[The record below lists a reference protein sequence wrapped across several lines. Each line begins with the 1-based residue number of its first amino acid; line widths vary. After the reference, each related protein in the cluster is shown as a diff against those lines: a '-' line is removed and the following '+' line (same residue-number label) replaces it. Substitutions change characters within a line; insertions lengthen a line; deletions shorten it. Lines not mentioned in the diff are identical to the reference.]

1 MRPFTPDIAVDL
13 RAPSD
18 VQLAPDGSM
27 VAFCVAPVG
36 HRQTDPT
43 STIYVVPTDGSAA
56 PRAVTG
62 SEHNNV
68 APRWSPDG
76 ATLAFLSDRVKRG
89 EAQLHRVA
97 ASGGEAVRLNE
108 LTGGV
113 ASPVWRP
120 DGAAIGFTARRR
132 ALAMEDEPKSDVKV
146 WSEQW
151 RPHAVASVPAYGG
164 MPRVLGPAAGHV
176 WAFAFSPDGAAIVA
190 AVSPSE
196 DLAASHGHVRLLRW
210 RIDGTDGERE
220 LLTGL
225 GMGVSQLQWSADGA
239 RILVVASQLPDP
251 SQARVFI
258 IDAADNSVQ
267 TLDDGETT
275 PSWAGWQGNA
285 LIVNRVVGQVSQLVG
300 SGQQAAGSALSTQY
314 SALSTPPGGWIDSI
328 SVAGET
334 VAFTCALPDRP
345 AEVYAARGDESAR
358 CLTDLNPQLADVT
371 LAPMEQISWQA
382 SDGLRIEG
390 WLLLPPGRAGNAPL
404 PLIVQIHG
412 GPAGVSSARSGMG
425 AHNWGQALAARGY
438 AVLLPNPRGSTGR
451 GAEFTRSNRYDF
463 GGGDYRDIMAGVDHL
478 IAEGIADPDRLGV
491 CGWSYGGFMTAWV
504 VGQTDRFK
512 AAVAGAPP
520 TNWVSKI
527 GTTDIGPANA
537 WNIGLV
543 HQEPDQVWERS
554 PIRYVGKVTTPTLLV
569 GGDADKR
576 VPITQAQEFHWGL
589 KGVGVE
595 TELVIYPRQKHG
607 FHERAHQLDLAQRV
621 CDWFA
626 RFIPAG

>member
-1 MRPFTPDIAVDL
+1 MRPFTPDIALDV
-13 RAPSD
+13 RTPSD
-18 VQLAPDGSM
+18 VQVVPDGSWI
-27 VAFCVAPVG
+27 AFCLAPVG

-43 STIYVVPTDGSAA
+43 STIYVVPADGSAA

-76 ATLAFLSDRVKRG
+76 AALAFLSDRVKRG

-97 ASGGEAVRLNE
+97 VAGGEPVRLTE
-108 LTGGV
+108 LLGGV
-113 ASPVWRP
+113 ANPAWRP
-120 DGAAIGFTARRR
+120 DGRAIAFTARRR
-132 ALAMEDEPKSDVKV
+132 ALAAEDEPKSDVKV

-151 RPHAVASVPAYGG
+151 RPHAVAVVPAYGG
-164 MPRVLGPAAGHV
+164 APRVLGPAAGHV
-176 WAFAFSPDGAAIVA
+176 WAFAFSPDGAEIVA

-196 DLAASHGHVRLLRW
+196 DLAATYGNVRILRW
-210 RIDGTDGERE
+210 RVDGTGDERE
-220 LLTGL
+220 LLAGL
-225 GMGVSQLQWSADGA
+225 GMGVSQLAWSADGA
-239 RILVVASQLPDP
+239 RILVVTAQTPD
-251 SQARVFI
+251 SSHTRIFI
-258 IDAADNSVQ
+258 IDAADNTVR
-267 TLDDGETT
+267 TLDDDDTS
-275 PSWAGWQGNA
+275 PSWAGWQGDH
-285 LIVNRVVGQVSQLVG
+285 LIVSRVAGQVSQLA
-300 SGQQAAGSALSTQY
+300 SSQLDTRY
-314 SALSTPPGGWIDSI
+314 SLLATPPGGWIDS
-328 SVAGET
+328 VGVGDET
-334 VAFTCALPDRP
+334 IGFTCALPDHP
-345 AEVYAARGDESAR
+345 AEVYALQSDGAARS
-358 CLTDLNPQLADVT
+358 LTDFNPQLADVT
-371 LAPMEQISWQA
+371 LAPMEQIHWQA
-382 SDGLRIEG
+382 ADGLRIEG
-390 WLLLPPGRAGNAPL
+390 WLLLPPGRTGNAPL

-412 GPAGVSSARSGMG
+412 GPAGVSSPRSGMG

-438 AVLLPNPRGSTGR
+438 AVLLPNPRGSIGR
-451 GAEFTRSNRYDF
+451 GAAFTRANRYDL
-463 GGGDYRDIMAGVDHL
+463 GGGDYQDIMAGVDHL
-478 IAEGIADPDRLGV
+478 IVEGIADPDRLGV

-554 PIRYVGKVTTPTLLV
+554 PIRYVGKVKTPTLLV

-589 KGVGVE
+589 KGAGVE

-607 FHERAHQLDLAQRV
+607 FHERMHQLDLVQRV
-621 CDWFA
+621 CDWFD
-626 RFIPAG
+626 RFV

>member
-1 MRPFTPDIAVDL
+1 MRPFTPDVALDV
-13 RAPSD
+13 RTPSD
-18 VQLAPDGSM
+18 VQIAPDGSQI
-27 VAFCVAPVG
+27 AFCLAPVG
-36 HRQTDPT
+36 HRQTEPT
-43 STIYVVPTDGSAA
+43 STIYVVPADGSAA

-76 ATLAFLSDRVKRG
+76 AALVFLSDRVKRG

-97 ASGGEAVRLNE
+97 VVGGESVRLTE
-108 LTGGV
+108 LLGGV
-113 ASPVWRP
+113 ANPAWRP
-120 DGAAIGFTARRR
+120 DGRAIAFTARRR
-132 ALAMEDEPKSDVKV
+132 SLAAEDEPKSDVKV

-151 RPHAVASVPAYGG
+151 RPHAVAVIPAYGG
-164 MPRVLGPAAGHV
+164 APLILGPAAGHV
-176 WAFAFSPDGAAIVA
+176 WAFAFSPDGAEIVA

-196 DLAASHGHVRLLRW
+196 DLAATYGNVRILRW
-210 RIDGTDGERE
+210 RVDGIGGERE
-220 LLTGL
+220 LLADL
-225 GMGVSQLQWSADGA
+225 GMGVSQVAWSADGA
-239 RILVVASQLPDP
+239 RILVVASQLPDA
-251 SQARVFI
+251 SHARIFV
-258 IDAADNSVQ
+258 IDAADNTVH
-267 TLDDGETT
+267 TLDDDDTSTT
-275 PSWAGWQGNA
+275 WAGFQSDH
-285 LIVNRVVGQVSQLVG
+285 LIVNRVAGQISQLAR
-300 SGQQAAGSALSTQY
+300 SGQQAGSST
-314 SALSTPPGGWIDSI
+314 LSTPTGGWIDS
-328 SVAGET
+328 VGLGGET
-334 VAFTCALPDRP
+334 VAFTCAQPNYP
-345 AEVYAARGDESAR
+345 AEVFAMQDDGAAR

-371 LAPMEQISWQA
+371 LAPMEQIHWQA
-382 SDGLRIEG
+382 ADGMMIEG
-390 WLLLPPGRAGNAPL
+390 WLLLPPEHIISGAL

-412 GPAGVSSARSGMG
+412 GPAGVSSPRSGMG

-438 AVLLPNPRGSTGR
+438 AVLLPNPRGSIGR
-451 GAEFTRSNRYDF
+451 GAAFTRANRYDF
-463 GGGDYRDIMAGVDHL
+463 GGGDYADIMAGVDHL
-478 IAEGIADPDRLGV
+478 IAAGIADADRLGV

-504 VGQTDRFK
+504 VGHTDRFK

-589 KGVGVE
+589 KGAGVE

-607 FHERAHQLDLAQRV
+607 FHERMHQLDLVQRV
-621 CDWFA
+621 CDWFD
-626 RFIPAG
+626 RFV

>member
-1 MRPFTPDIAVDL
+1 MRPFTPDVALDV
-13 RAPSD
+13 RTPSD
-18 VQLAPDGSM
+18 VQVAPDGSQ
-27 VAFCVAPVG
+27 VAFCLAPVG

-43 STIYVVPTDGSAA
+43 SALYVVPTDGSAA

-97 ASGGEAVRLNE
+97 ASGGEPVRLTE
-108 LTGGV
+108 LLGGV
-113 ASPVWRP
+113 ANPVWRP
-120 DGAAIGFTARRR
+120 DGRAIAFTARRR
-132 ALAMEDEPKSDVKV
+132 ALAAEDEPKSDVKV

-151 RPHAVASVPAYGG
+151 RPHAVAVVPAYGG
-164 MPRVLGPAAGHV
+164 APVVLGPAAGHV
-176 WAFAFSPDGAAIVA
+176 WAFAFSPDGAEIVA

-196 DLAASHGHVRLLRW
+196 DLAATHGNVRLLRW
-210 RIDGTDGERE
+210 RMDGAGDEQE
-220 LLTGL
+220 LLSGL
-225 GMGVSQLQWSADGA
+225 GMGVSQLAWSADGK
-239 RILVVASQLPDP
+239 RMLVVASQLPDP
-251 SQARVFI
+251 SHARIFI
-258 IDAADNSVQ
+258 IDAADNAVRP
-267 TLDDGETT
+267 LDDDDTT
-275 PSWAGWQGNA
+275 PTWAGWQGDH
-285 LIVNRVVGQVSQLVG
+285 LIVNRVAGQLSLVARG
-300 SGQQAAGSALSTQY
+300 GQPAAGSE
-314 SALSTPPGGWIDSI
+314 LSTPPGGWIDSVG
-328 SVAGET
+328 VADET
-334 VAFTCALPDRP
+334 IAFTCALPDHP
-345 AEVYAARGDESAR
+345 AEVFALRGDDVAR
-358 CLTDLNPQLADVT
+358 SVTDLNPQLAEVR

-382 SDGLRIEG
+382 ADGMKIEG
-390 WLLLPPGRAGNAPL
+390 WLLLPPERKGNAPL

-412 GPAGVSSARSGMG
+412 GPAGVSSPRSGMG

-451 GAEFTRSNRYDF
+451 GAAFTRANRYDF
-463 GGGDYRDIMAGVDHL
+463 GGGDSQDIMAGVDYL

-504 VGQTDRFK
+504 VGHTDRFK

-554 PIRYVGKVTTPTLLV
+554 PIRYVGKVKTPTLLV

-589 KGVGVE
+589 KGAGVE

-621 CDWFA
+621 CDWFD
-626 RFIPAG
+626 RFV

>member
-97 ASGGEAVRLNE
+97 ASGGEAVRLTE

-285 LIVNRVVGQVSQLVG
+285 LIVNRVVGQVSRLER
-300 SGQQAAGSALSTQY
+300 AADSVLSPQ
-314 SALSTPPGGWIDSI
+314 S
-328 SVAGET
+328 SV
-334 VAFTCALPDRP
+334 L
-345 AEVYAARGDESAR
+345 ARA
-358 CLTDLNPQLADVT
+358 
-371 LAPMEQISWQA
+371 
-382 SDGLRIEG
+382 
-390 WLLLPPGRAGNAPL
+390 RAG
-404 PLIVQIHG
+404 
-412 GPAGVSSARSGMG
+412 
-425 AHNWGQALAARGY
+425 
-438 AVLLPNPRGSTGR
+438 
-451 GAEFTRSNRYDF
+451 D
-463 GGGDYRDIMAGVDHL
+463 
-478 IAEGIADPDRLGV
+478 
-491 CGWSYGGFMTAWV
+491 
-504 VGQTDRFK
+504 
-512 AAVAGAPP
+512 VAGAVGEMRAALTAAGADHDRLHALLP
-520 TNWVSKI
+520 
-527 GTTDIGPANA
+527 
-537 WNIGLV
+537 GLRALV
-543 HQEPDQVWERS
+543 DATPQRPDSRRLLGDAYTRLGLYAQAQGQYRQA
-554 PIRYVGKVTTPTLLV
+554 LLV
-569 GGDADKR
+569 R
-576 VPITQAQEFHWGL
+576 VAG
-589 KGVGVE
+589 KGVG
-595 TELVIYPRQKHG
+595 R
-607 FHERAHQLDLAQRV
+607 
-621 CDWFA
+621 
-626 RFIPAG
+626 

>member
-1 MRPFTPDIAVDL
+1 
-13 RAPSD
+13 
-18 VQLAPDGSM
+18 
-27 VAFCVAPVG
+27 
-36 HRQTDPT
+36 
-43 STIYVVPTDGSAA
+43 VPTDGSAA

-97 ASGGEAVRLNE
+97 ASGGEPVRLTE
-108 LTGGV
+108 LLGGV
-113 ASPVWRP
+113 ANPVWRP
-120 DGAAIGFTARRR
+120 DGRAIAFTARRR
-132 ALAMEDEPKSDVKV
+132 ALAAEDEPKSDVKV

-151 RPHAVASVPAYGG
+151 RPHAVAVVPAYGG
-164 MPRVLGPAAGHV
+164 APVVLGPAAGHV
-176 WAFAFSPDGAAIVA
+176 WAFAFSPDGAEIVA

-196 DLAASHGHVRLLRW
+196 DLAATHGNVRLLRW
-210 RIDGTDGERE
+210 RMDGAGDEQE
-220 LLTGL
+220 LLSGL
-225 GMGVSQLQWSADGA
+225 GMGVSQLAWSADGK
-239 RILVVASQLPDP
+239 RMLVVASQLPDP
-251 SQARVFI
+251 SHARIFI
-258 IDAADNSVQ
+258 IDAADNAVRP
-267 TLDDGETT
+267 LDDDDTT
-275 PSWAGWQGNA
+275 PTWAGWQGDH
-285 LIVNRVVGQVSQLVG
+285 LIVNRVAGQLSLVARG
-300 SGQQAAGSALSTQY
+300 GQPAAGSE
-314 SALSTPPGGWIDSI
+314 LSTPPGGWIDSVG
-328 SVAGET
+328 VADET
-334 VAFTCALPDRP
+334 IAFTCALPDHP
-345 AEVYAARGDESAR
+345 AEVFALRGDDVAR
-358 CLTDLNPQLADVT
+358 SVTDLNPQLAEVR

-382 SDGLRIEG
+382 ADGMKIEG
-390 WLLLPPGRAGNAPL
+390 WLLLPPERKGNAPL

-412 GPAGVSSARSGMG
+412 GPAGVSSPRSGMG

-451 GAEFTRSNRYDF
+451 GAAFTRANRYDF
-463 GGGDYRDIMAGVDHL
+463 GGGDSQDIMAGVDYL

-504 VGQTDRFK
+504 VGHTDRFK

-554 PIRYVGKVTTPTLLV
+554 PIRYVGKVKTPTLLV

-589 KGVGVE
+589 KGAGVE

-621 CDWFA
+621 CDWFD
-626 RFIPAG
+626 RFV

>member
-13 RAPSD
+13 RVPSD

-27 VAFCVAPVG
+27 VAFCVSPVG

-43 STIYVVPTDGSAA
+43 STIYVAPVDGSTA

-76 ATLAFLSDRVKRG
+76 TTLAFLSDRVKRG

-97 ASGGEAVRLNE
+97 ATGGEAVRLTE
-108 LTGGV
+108 LLGGV
-113 ASPVWRP
+113 ASPSWRP
-120 DGAAIGFTARRR
+120 DGKAIGFTARRR

-151 RPHAVASVPAYGG
+151 RPHAVATVPAYGG

-176 WAFAFSPDGAAIVA
+176 WAFAFSPDGTEIVA
-190 AVSPSE
+190 AIAPSE
-196 DLAASHGHVRLLRW
+196 DLAASHGNVRLLRW
-210 RIDGTDGERE
+210 RVDGTGGERE
-220 LLTGL
+220 LLQLAG
-225 GMGVSQLQWSADGA
+225 GPSQVQWSADGA
-239 RILVVASQLPDP
+239 RIVVVGAQLPEP
-251 SQARVFI
+251 SHHRVFL
-258 IDAADNSVQ
+258 IDATEGSVQ
-267 TLDDGETT
+267 TLDEGETT
-275 PSWAGWQGNA
+275 PTWAAFQDNA
-285 LIVNRVVGQVSQLVG
+285 LVVNRVVGQVSQLDRTPL
-300 SGQQAAGSALSTQY
+300 QSTQY
-314 SALSTPPGGWIDSI
+314 SVLDTPPGGWIDAV
-328 SVAGET
+328 SVAGKT
-334 VAFTCALPDRP
+334 IAFTCAFADRA
-345 AEVYAARGDESAR
+345 AEVYAMQGGQSAR

-382 SDGLRIEG
+382 PDGLRIEG
-390 WLLLPPGRAGNAPL
+390 WLLLPPERTGNAPL

-412 GPAGVSSARSGMG
+412 GPAGVSSPRSGMG

-451 GAEFTRSNRYDF
+451 GGEFTRSNRYDF
-463 GGGDYRDIMAGVDHL
+463 GGGDYADIMAGVDHL
-478 IAEGIADPDRLGV
+478 IAQGIADPDRLGV

-504 VGQTDRFK
+504 VGQTTRFK

-589 KGVGVE
+589 KGAGVE

-626 RFIPAG
+626 RFIPV

>member
-1 MRPFTPDIAVDL
+1 MRPFTPDVALDV

-18 VQLAPDGSM
+18 VQVAPDGSGI
-27 VAFCVAPVG
+27 AFCVAPVG

-43 STIYVVPTDGSAA
+43 STIYIVAADGSAA

-62 SEHNNV
+62 GEHHNV

-76 ATLAFLSDRVKRG
+76 ATLAFLSDRAKRG

-97 ASGGEAVRLNE
+97 VGGGEPVRLTE
-108 LTGGV
+108 LLGGV
-113 ASPVWRP
+113 ANPAWRP
-120 DGAAIGFTARRR
+120 DGRAIAFTARRR

-151 RPHAVASVPAYGG
+151 RPHAVAVVPAYGG
-164 MPRVLGPAAGHV
+164 APVVLGPATGHV
-176 WAFAFSPDGAAIVA
+176 WAFAFSPDGAELVA

-196 DLAASHGHVRLLRW
+196 DLAATYGNVRIVRW
-210 RIDGTDGERE
+210 RVDGMGGERE
-220 LLTGL
+220 LLAGL
-225 GMGVSQLQWSADGA
+225 GMGVGQLAWSADGA
-239 RILVVASQLPDP
+239 HILVVASQLPDA
-251 SQARVFI
+251 SHARVFV
-258 IDAADNSVQ
+258 IDAADN
-267 TLDDGETT
+267 TARILDDDTS
-275 PSWAGWQGNA
+275 PAWAGFQA
-285 LIVNRVVGQVSQLVG
+285 DHLIVNRVVGQISRLDRV
-300 SGQQAAGSALSTQY
+300 SALGTQH
-314 SALSTPPGGWIDSI
+314 SALSTPPAGWIDS
-328 SVAGET
+328 VGVGGET
-334 VAFTCALPDRP
+334 VAFTCALPDHP
-345 AEVYAARGDESAR
+345 AEVFALRGDDAAR
-358 CLTDLNPQLADVT
+358 CLTDLNSQLADVT
-371 LAPMEQISWQA
+371 LAPMEQVHWQA
-382 SDGLRIEG
+382 ADGTTIEG
-390 WLLLPPGRAGNAPL
+390 WLLLPSEHIISGAL

-412 GPAGVSSARSGMG
+412 GPAGVSSPRSGMG
-425 AHNWGQALAARGY
+425 AHGWGQALAARGY
-438 AVLLPNPRGSTGR
+438 AVLLPNPRGSIGR
-451 GAEFTRSNRYDF
+451 GAAFTRANRYDF
-463 GGGDYRDIMAGVDHL
+463 GGGDYEDIMAGVDHL
-478 IAEGIADPDRLGV
+478 IAEGIADANRLGV

-504 VGQTDRFK
+504 VGHTDRFK

-589 KGVGVE
+589 KSAGVE

-621 CDWFA
+621 CDWFD
-626 RFIPAG
+626 RFV

>member
-1 MRPFTPDIAVDL
+1 MRPFTPDVALDV
-13 RAPSD
+13 RTPSD
-18 VQLAPDGSM
+18 VQVAPDGSQI
-27 VAFCVAPVG
+27 AFCLAPIG
-36 HRQTDPT
+36 HRQTEPT
-43 STIYVVPTDGSAA
+43 STIYVIPADGSAA

-76 ATLAFLSDRVKRG
+76 AALVFLSDRVKRG

-97 ASGGEAVRLNE
+97 VGGGEPVRLTE
-108 LTGGV
+108 LLGGV
-113 ASPVWRP
+113 ANPAWRP
-120 DGAAIGFTARRR
+120 DGRAIAFTARRR
-132 ALAMEDEPKSDVKV
+132 ALAAEDEPKSDVKV

-151 RPHAVASVPAYGG
+151 RPHAVAVAPAYGG
-164 MPRVLGPAAGHV
+164 APLVLGPAAGHV
-176 WAFAFSPDGAAIVA
+176 WAFAFSPDGAELVA

-196 DLAASHGHVRLLRW
+196 DLAATYGNVRILRW
-210 RIDGTDGERE
+210 RVDGMGGERE
-220 LLTGL
+220 LLANL
-225 GMGVSQLQWSADGA
+225 GMGVSQLAWAADGA
-239 RILVVASQLPDP
+239 HILVVASQAPD
-251 SQARVFI
+251 SSHARIFV
-258 IDAADNSVQ
+258 IDAADNTVHP
-267 TLDDGETT
+267 LNDDDTS
-275 PSWAGWQGNA
+275 PSWAGFQSDH
-285 LIVNRVVGQVSQLVG
+285 LIVNRVAGQISRLDRTATLTAQH
-300 SGQQAAGSALSTQY
+300 
-314 SALSTPPGGWIDSI
+314 SALSTPPGGWIDS
-328 SVAGET
+328 VGVGGET
-334 VAFTCALPDRP
+334 VAFTCALPDHP
-345 AEVYAARGDESAR
+345 AEVYALRSDGVAR

-371 LAPMEQISWQA
+371 LAPMEQIHWQA
-382 SDGLRIEG
+382 ADGMTIEG
-390 WLLLPPGRAGNAPL
+390 WLLLPPEHIISGAL

-412 GPAGVSSARSGMG
+412 GPAGVSSPRSGMG

-438 AVLLPNPRGSTGR
+438 AVLLPNPRGSIGR
-451 GAEFTRSNRYDF
+451 GAAFTRANRYDF
-463 GGGDYRDIMAGVDHL
+463 GGGDYADIMAGVDHL
-478 IAEGIADPDRLGV
+478 IAEGIADPNRLGV

-576 VPITQAQEFHWGL
+576 VPIAQAQEFHWGL
-589 KGVGVE
+589 KGAGVE

-607 FHERAHQLDLAQRV
+607 FHERMHQLDLAQRV
-621 CDWFA
+621 CDWFD

>member
-1 MRPFTPDIAVDL
+1 MRPFTPDVALDV

-18 VQLAPDGSM
+18 VRVAPDGNT

-43 STIYVVPTDGSAA
+43 STIYIVPADGSAA

-76 ATLAFLSDRVKRG
+76 AALAFLSDRVKRG

-97 ASGGEAVRLNE
+97 VAGGEAVRLTE
-108 LTGGV
+108 LLGGV
-113 ASPVWRP
+113 ASPAWRP
-120 DGAAIGFTARRR
+120 DGRAIAFTARRR
-132 ALAMEDEPKSDVKV
+132 ALAAEDEPKSDVKV

-151 RPHAVASVPAYGG
+151 RPHAVAIVSAYGG
-164 MPRVLGPAAGHV
+164 APVVLGPAAGHV
-176 WAFAFSPDGAAIVA
+176 WAFAFSPDGAEIVA

-196 DLAASHGHVRLLRW
+196 DLAATHGNVRLLRW
-210 RIDGTDGERE
+210 RVDGSGEERE
-220 LLTGL
+220 LLAGL
-225 GMGVSQLQWSADGA
+225 GMGASQLAWSADGKH
-239 RILVVASQLPDP
+239 ILVVGAQVPEP
-251 SQARVFI
+251 SHARVFI
-258 IDAADNSVQ
+258 IDAADNSVR
-267 TLDDGETT
+267 TLDDDETT
-275 PSWAGWQGNA
+275 PAWAGFQGNA
-285 LIVNRVVGQVSQLVG
+285 LIVNSVAGQLSRLDRR
-300 SGQQAAGSALSTQY
+300 AGSDF
-314 SALSTPPGGWIDSI
+314 SARHAAQVPTDGWIDSVN
-328 SVAGET
+328 VAGET
-334 VAFTCALPDRP
+334 IAFTCAFPDRA
-345 AEVYAARGDESAR
+345 AEVYAMRDGKAAHR
-358 CLTDLNPQLADVT
+358 LTDLNPQLADVT
-371 LAPMEQISWQA
+371 LAPMEQIHWRA
-382 SDGLRIEG
+382 ADGQTIEG
-390 WLLLPPGRAGNAPL
+390 WLILPPGREGKGPL

-412 GPAGVSSARSGMG
+412 GPAGVSSPRSGMG

-438 AVLLPNPRGSTGR
+438 AVLLPNPRGSIGR
-451 GAEFTRSNRYDF
+451 GAAFTRSNRYDF
-463 GGGDYRDIMAGVDHL
+463 GGGDYADIMAGVDHL
-478 IAEGIADPDRLGV
+478 IAEGIADPERLGV

-504 VGQTDRFK
+504 VGHTDRFK

-554 PIRYVGKVTTPTLLV
+554 PIRYVGKVKTPTLLV
-569 GGDADKR
+569 GGEADKR
-576 VPITQAQEFHWGL
+576 VPITQAQEFHWSL
-589 KGVGVE
+589 KSAGVE

-607 FHERAHQLDLAQRV
+607 FHERMHQLDLAQRV

-626 RFIPAG
+626 RFIPVG